1 MPQTHMQNKEQ
12 VTADD
17 PNTYSHREVI
27 TCRRKAVGKI
37 QQKNIL
43 MKHILKK
50 KHQVRPTTH
59 IGYWEL
65 LI

>member
-1 MPQTHMQNKEQ
+1 MQNKVQ
-12 VTADD
+12 VTADV
-17 PNTYSHREVI
+17 PNMYEHREVI
-27 TCRRKAVGKI
+27 TCSRKAVGKI

-50 KHQVRPTTH
+50 KHQVRSTTH

>member
-1 MPQTHMQNKEQ
+1 MQNKRGLQ
-12 VTADD
+12 VTVND
-17 PNTYSHREVI
+17 PNMYDNREVI
-27 TCRRKAVGKI
+27 TCSRKAVGKI
-37 QQKNIL
+37 QQKNKL

-50 KHQVRPTTH
+50 KHQVTH